1 MTLGKRKERED
12 AAVSHG
18 PTLFVSNLPY
28 TATSVDIQ
36 TLFSDIAPVRSA
48 FVVTEHGTGV
58 SKGVGYVSFAMK
70 EDAEAAYQ
78 KISKEGISLV
88 GRKLRAE
95 WAEHKPKHKPK
106 DEEVPASKPRPIS
119 HTPKA
124 PHDPVAIR
132 TIIISG
138 LPQTLDAK
146 QLWKKIRKYDGAEKV
161 DWPYKSEDGTEDPS
175 IAHALFSTP
184 SAANNAVTKLHAH
197 VFKGS
202 LLSVALKKRL
212 ENLSKA
218 ANPAKSKLTDTKT
231 TTTLAPS
238 HASRLIVRNLPF
250 DITEQDLRA
259 VFLPYGPIHEIHIPG
274 VEGSKTRTK
283 GFAFVWMLSK
293 PDAERAIE
301 GCNGKL
307 VRAGA
312 AEAMITD
319 KQKKKKQRR
328 LEQKA
333 KEAEQDQGEI
343 EEIETEQGQQS
354 KVMSERTIVVDWAM
368 SKNKWEEEKAKQE
381 QEQNLDVKMTSED
394 EDEDESDEE
403 GNLGLHSGDE
413 DEDDAQSENEAEEDE
428 PVRPQL
434 PPPEVG
440 TTLFVRNVPFTATD
454 DELRLLFRSFG
465 PLRYA
470 RITMD
475 LDTGR
480 SRGTGFACF
489 WNLEDADKVIEQSD
503 LLRKET
509 TGDAPTPVK
518 KNPFVL
524 PSILTPDPSASLAQ
538 SLVLHGRTLDVVRA
552 VTRDQAS
559 KLKEDGEKARQ
570 KADKRNMYLLKEG
583 VILPN
588 SPLAKDLAPADLE
601 RRTNSHNAR
610 RALLKSNPSLYIS
623 RTRLSVRQIPLFV
636 TERVL
641 KRLALHAVRA
651 FESEVKEGSR
661 VGLTTD
667 ELTEPLPTAEDE
679 GGPPAKKQ
687 KRFTGRSTA
696 VKQTKIVRQQ
706 DRVDVITGKGRSKG
720 YGFVEMQKHSDALRV
735 LRWANCNPDIGPL
748 FEQWSKEELEDLL
761 KMEKAKDV
769 KEKDDAKIKRI
780 RHEIENGPAKKGKAS
795 LIVEFSI
802 ENVQVVQ
809 RRNTKQEENTG
820 SKPSKTPREAPIEQ
834 AEKVDDNVSPKKKRK
849 VAVKDEGDNTAPK
862 AGHSIGSLI
871 GRKRKER
878 KKGQK

>member
-1 MTLGKRKERED
+1 ELLR
-12 AAVSHG
+12 

-307 VRAGA
+307 
-312 AEAMITD
+312 
-319 KQKKKKQRR
+319 
-328 LEQKA
+328 
-333 KEAEQDQGEI
+333 
-343 EEIETEQGQQS
+343 GQQS

-381 QEQNLDVKMTSED
+381 QEQNRDVKMTSED

-509 TGDAPTPVK
+509 TGDAPT

-679 GGPPAKKQ
+679 GGPPVKKQ

-820 SKPSKTPREAPIEQ
+820 SKVSRFIISRSTA
-834 AEKVDDNVSPKKKRK
+834 VDAK
-849 VAVKDEGDNTAPK
+849 
-862 AGHSIGSLI
+862 
-871 GRKRKER
+871 
-878 KKGQK
+878 